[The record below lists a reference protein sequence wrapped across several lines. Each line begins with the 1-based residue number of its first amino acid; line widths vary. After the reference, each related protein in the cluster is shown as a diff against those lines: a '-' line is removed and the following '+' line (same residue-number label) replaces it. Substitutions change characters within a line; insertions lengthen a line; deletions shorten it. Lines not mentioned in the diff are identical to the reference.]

1 MVRIFHELH
10 NWSKELIIILSHPP
24 LSSMLLYMVIFIIII
39 VFILCMV
46 WNISLIGYKEKH
58 TSPIY
63 PILDN
68 VFDPRCLPITLE
80 HDEKS
85 DKAIIM
91 IHGLPSTPYA
101 YSYAANEAYKQG
113 YDVFVPLL
121 PGFGTKPE
129 DLAETSYYQWY
140 EYMKEFYLNKRSKF
154 KHLYIIGTSMGGAM
168 TLNLSEEFS
177 GTEYSPDAVCTIAA
191 PVFLNNIRLG
201 VVKSFSYYIA
211 RTVALF
217 VSTIKTSIHTGNK
230 EKNDGDELWIGY
242 NGMFV
247 RVGLSFLYALKHIR
261 NNLFKITL
269 PILVVHDKGDKTVSY
284 KNLPYILSH
293 IRSKNAKNLT
303 TQMKATHNRHV
314 LLMHTSIQ
322 ESLLKE
328 ILTFFN
334 THKES
339 T

>member
-1 MVRIFHELH
+1 
-10 NWSKELIIILSHPP
+10 
-24 LSSMLLYMVIFIIII
+24 
-39 VFILCMV
+39 MV

-58 TSPIY
+58 TTPIY

-68 VFDPRCLPITLE
+68 VFDSRCLPITLE

-91 IHGLPSTPYA
+91 IHGLPSTPHSYA
-101 YSYAANEAYKQG
+101 YASHEAYKQG

-121 PGFGTKPE
+121 PGFGTKPK
-129 DLAETSYYQWY
+129 DLSETSYYQWY
-140 EYMKEFYLNKRSKF
+140 QYMKEFYLNKRSQY

-168 TLNLSEEFS
+168 TINLSEEFS
-177 GTEYSPDAVCTIAA
+177 DTEDSPDAVCTIAA
-191 PVFLNNIRLG
+191 PVFLNNIREG
-201 VVKSFSYYIA
+201 VVKSWLYYIA
-211 RTVALF
+211 RTIALF

-230 EKNDGDELWIGY
+230 EENDGDELWIGY

-247 RVGLSFLYALKHIR
+247 RVGVTFLYALKQMR
-261 NNLFKITL
+261 KNLYKITL
-269 PILVVHDKGDKTVSY
+269 PILVVHDKEDKTVSY
-284 KNLPYILSH
+284 KNLPYIMRH
-293 IRSKNAKNLT
+293 INSKDAKDLT
-303 TQMKATHNRHV
+303 TYMKASHNRHV
-314 LLMHTSIQ
+314 LLMHKSIQ

-328 ILTFFN
+328 ILTFFEKH

>member
-1 MVRIFHELH
+1 
-10 NWSKELIIILSHPP
+10 
-24 LSSMLLYMVIFIIII
+24 
-39 VFILCMV
+39 V

-101 YSYAANEAYKQG
+101 YDYASHAAHKQG

-129 DLAETSYYQWY
+129 DLAETSFSQWY
-140 EYMKEFYLNKRSKF
+140 QYMKEFYLQKRSQYKN
-154 KHLYIIGTSMGGAM
+154 LYIIGTSMGGAM
-168 TLNLSEEFS
+168 TLRLSEEFS
-177 GTEYSPDAVCTIAA
+177 GTQQEPNAVCSIAA
-191 PVFLNNIRLG
+191 PVFLNNIREG
-201 VVKSFSYYIA
+201 VVKSYLYYIA
-211 RTVALF
+211 RTVAIF
-217 VSTIKTSIHTGNK
+217 VSTIKTEIHAGGR

-242 NGMFV
+242 NGTFV
-247 RVGLSFLYALKHIR
+247 RVGVSFLYALKLIR
-261 NNLFKITL
+261 RDLSKITL
-269 PILVVHDKGDKTVSY
+269 PIIVIHDKEDHTVSY
-284 KNLPYILSH
+284 KNLSYIIRH
-293 IRSKNAKNLT
+293 ISSTHAKEIT
-303 TQMKATHNRHV
+303 TKMDAPHNHHV

-322 ESLLKE
+322 ESLLKT
-328 ILTFFN
+328 ILTFFEQH
-334 THKES
+334 TYKEPL
-339 T
+339 